1 MHISPLR
8 TIYCAI
14 LCIVMVV
21 VLSLCFA
28 NPVGDDYEPAG
39 TSVNGSAVYI
49 EDINESSG
57 VNPYPVGESAI
68 K

>member
-8 TIYCAI
+8 TIYCAV
-14 LCIVMVV
+14 LAIVMVV

-28 NPVGDDYEPAG
+28 NPVGDDYEPTG
-39 TSVNGSAVYI
+39 TPVNGSAVYI

-57 VNPYPVGESAI
+57 VNSHPVGVSAI